1 MAGTPK
7 KASQFI
13 IATSINDNAII
24 PFVYNGDNYYITG
37 ANLKIAVAGNLFTN
51 GNLTIQ
57 DGDSDTI
64 QISLGSLGRGS
75 WSLQYWAYSSSRGT
89 VQQTIDFFYDGT
101 NPTVANRGNI
111 IAYPSSELE
120 TNDPGGITITFSETV
135 DDIIITITTDGT
147 NPTTFYFNYSIKPI
161 GNG

>member
-7 KASQFI
+7 KASDFI
-13 IATSINDNAII
+13 PSTSINDNAII

-51 GNLTIQ
+51 GNLTIE
-57 DGDSDTI
+57 DGNNDTI
-64 QISLGSLGRGS
+64 QVPLNSEGKGS
-75 WSLQYWAYSSSRGT
+75 WTMQYWANSLSRGT
-89 VQQTIDFFYDGT
+89 IQQTIDFFYDGT
-101 NPTVANRGNI
+101 NPVVLNRGNI
-111 IAYPSSELE
+111 IASPSSELE
-120 TNDPGGITITFSETV
+120 TDNPGGITITFSVVLTNV
-135 DDIIITITTDGT
+135 IITITTDGT